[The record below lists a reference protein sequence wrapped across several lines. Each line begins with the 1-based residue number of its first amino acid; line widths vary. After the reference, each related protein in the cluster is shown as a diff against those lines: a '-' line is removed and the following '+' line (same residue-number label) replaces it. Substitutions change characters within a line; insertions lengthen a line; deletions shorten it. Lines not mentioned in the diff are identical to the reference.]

1 MGLGLI
7 REMSILMWF
16 SVNVYKYLIK
26 SNGEKM
32 RV

>member
-1 MGLGLI
+1 MGSGLI

-16 SVNVYKYLIK
+16 SVNVCKYLIK